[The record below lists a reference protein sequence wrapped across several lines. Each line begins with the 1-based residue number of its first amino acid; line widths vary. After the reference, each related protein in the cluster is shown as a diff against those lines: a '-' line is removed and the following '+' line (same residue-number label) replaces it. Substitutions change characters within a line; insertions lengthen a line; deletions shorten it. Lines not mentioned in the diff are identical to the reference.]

1 MNKNNKL
8 NVRFASKEE
17 GQQLI
22 LGNTQYYNRLTQVD
36 IDWRARKE
44 NATLDELISF
54 AQSQVLDFTQG
65 EIDIVMGVIHFIEY
79 RFYQFECKLPLPDEI
94 VFVKTNMKD
103 ESNALAYTSGNMI
116 FLNAHALFGLDT
128 FRKELIA
135 HELFHCLTRRSP

>member
-44 NATLDELISF
+44 NATL
-54 AQSQVLDFTQG
+54 
-65 EIDIVMGVIHFIEY
+65 
-79 RFYQFECKLPLPDEI
+79 
-94 VFVKTNMKD
+94 TN
-103 ESNALAYTSGNMI
+103 
-116 FLNAHALFGLDT
+116 F
-128 FRKELIA
+128 FRSLS
-135 HELFHCLTRRSP
+135 HRC

>member
-54 AQSQVLDFTQG
+54 AQSQVLDFTER
-65 EIDIVMGVIHFIEY
+65 EIDLVFISLSTG
-79 RFYQFECKLPLPDEI
+79 FI
-94 VFVKTNMKD
+94 N
-103 ESNALAYTSGNMI
+103 SNANCL
-116 FLNAHALFGLDT
+116 FLTKSSSSRPL
-128 FRKELIA
+128 
-135 HELFHCLTRRSP
+135 

>member
-22 LGNTQYYNRLTQVD
+22 LGNTQYYSRLTQVD

-54 AQSQVLDFTQG
+54 AQSQVLDFTQ
-65 EIDIVMGVIHFIEY
+65 
-79 RFYQFECKLPLPDEI
+79 
-94 VFVKTNMKD
+94 
-103 ESNALAYTSGNMI
+103 
-116 FLNAHALFGLDT
+116 
-128 FRKELIA
+128 
-135 HELFHCLTRRSP
+135 